1 MNATINEARIER
13 FAAVER
19 EAAATDAIRLAQ
31 YAWLSEL
38 PGVVFGLITVAYI
51 VTSLLALA

>member
-1 MNATINEARIER
+1 MNATTNEARLEG

-19 EAAATDAIRLAQ
+19 QAASTDAIRLAQ
-31 YAWLSEL
+31 YAWLDEL
-38 PGVVFGLITVAYI
+38 PGVVFGLITIAYI

>member
-1 MNATINEARIER
+1 MNVTTNEARLEG

-19 EAAATDAIRLAQ
+19 QASTDAVRFAQ
-31 YAWLSEL
+31 YAWLNEL
-38 PGVVFGLITVAYI
+38 PGVVFGVITVAYI

>member
-1 MNATINEARIER
+1 MNATTNEARLEG

-19 EAAATDAIRLAQ
+19 QASTDAVRFAQ
-31 YAWLSEL
+31 YAWLNEL
-38 PGVVFGLITVAYI
+38 PGVVFGVITVAYI

>member
-1 MNATINEARIER
+1 MNATTNEARLEG

-19 EAAATDAIRLAQ
+19 QAASTDAVRFAQ
-31 YAWLSEL
+31 YAWLNEL

>member
-1 MNATINEARIER
+1 MNATTNEARLEG

-19 EAAATDAIRLAQ
+19 QASTDAVRFAQ
-31 YAWLSEL
+31 YASLNEL
-38 PGVVFGLITVAYI
+38 PGVVFGVITVAYI